1 MQRDYTFTMA
11 SRDQAKLTGGHSDQ
25 CEFPFEAQQHRRG
38 AGPSEQPIRRFIR
51 LREVLHRTGLG
62 RSTVYRWMDEG
73 RFPKSVR
80 LGGRSVA
87 WIEHEIDEWLQDR
100 CR

>member
-11 SRDQAKLTGGHSDQ
+11 SRDQAKLTGSHSDQ
-25 CEFPFEAQQHRRG
+25 CEFPFEAQHDQLVG
-38 AGPSEQPIRRFIR
+38 GPNEKPIRRFIR

-62 RSTVYRWMDEG
+62 RSTIYRWMDEG

>member
-11 SRDQAKLTGGHSDQ
+11 SRDQAEPTDGVSDQ
-25 CEFPFEAQQHRRG
+25 CEFPFEAQQPQRDDG
-38 AGPSEQPIRRFIR
+38 LNEKPIRRFIR

-62 RSTVYRWMDEG
+62 RSTVYRWMEEG

>member
-1 MQRDYTFTMA
+1 MANEIEQLSMPFLADADY
-11 SRDQAKLTGGHSDQ
+11 GGSQ
-25 CEFPFEAQQHRRG
+25 KPKIE
-38 AGPSEQPIRRFIR
+38 RFLW

-87 WIEHEIDEWLQDR
+87 WIEHEIDEWLQDC

>member
-1 MQRDYTFTMA
+1 MA
-11 SRDQAKLTGGHSDQ
+11 NEIEQLSMPFLADLDHGGSQ
-25 CEFPFEAQQHRRG
+25 SPKIE
-38 AGPSEQPIRRFIR
+38 RFLR